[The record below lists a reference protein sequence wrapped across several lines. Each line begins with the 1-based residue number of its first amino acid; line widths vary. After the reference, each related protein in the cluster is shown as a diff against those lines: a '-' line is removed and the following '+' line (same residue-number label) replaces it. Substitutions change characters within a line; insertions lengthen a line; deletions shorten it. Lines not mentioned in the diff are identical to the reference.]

1 MISHEFTNFHIH
13 IHIKIIRE
21 FVVKKITQ
29 MKKLI
34 IAAGTGFLGQVLI
47 NHFKN
52 EFEEIIILTR
62 GNSKTDDGI
71 KYVNWNAKTFTGWEK
86 ELENAAVLINLAG
99 KSVDCRYTKENK
111 KEILLS
117 RIEST
122 KILNKAV
129 LNCKNPSKHWLN
141 SSTATIY
148 RFSLD
153 KQMDETDGEIGNDFS
168 INVALSWEKAF
179 FKTETPKTLK
189 TALRTSIV
197 LGKNGGAFIP
207 LKTLAKIGFGGK
219 QGKGNQFVSWI
230 HEEDFARA
238 IDFII
243 EKEMTGVIN
252 VVSPKPIRNVDF
264 MQKLRK
270 AVGFPFGIPVNKFL
284 LEIGSFF
291 IRTEAELVLKS
302 RNVIPKRLLENGF
315 EFKFGDIDETFRNLI
330 P

>member
-1 MISHEFTNFHIH
+1 M
-13 IHIKIIRE
+13 
-21 FVVKKITQ
+21 KKI
-29 MKKLI
+29 I
-34 IAAGTGFLGQVLI
+34 IAAGTGFLGQVLT
-47 NHFKN
+47 NHFKDQ
-52 EFEEIIILTR
+52 FEEIIILTR
-62 GNSKTDDGI
+62 GKSQTRDGV
-71 KYVNWNAKTFTGWEK
+71 KYVNWNARTFSGWEN

-129 LNCKNPSKHWLN
+129 LNCENPPKHWLN

-153 KQMDETDGEIGNDFS
+153 KQMDEADGEIGNDFS

-179 FKTETPKTLK
+179 FKTETPNTLK

-197 LGKNGGAFIP
+197 LGKSGGAFIP
-207 LKTLAKIGFGGK
+207 LKTLAKTGLGGK
-219 QGKGNQFVSWI
+219 QGDGNQFVSWI
-230 HEEDFARA
+230 HEEDFANA
-238 IDFII
+238 VDFII
-243 EKEMTGVIN
+243 QKEMTGVIN
-252 VVSPKPIRNVDF
+252 VVSPKPIRNADF

-270 AVGFPFGIPVNKFL
+270 AIGFPFGIPMNVFL
-284 LEIGSFF
+284 LKIGSFI
-291 IRTEAELVLKS
+291 IRTEAELILKS

-315 EFKFGDIDETFRNLI
+315 KFKFGNINDAFQNLI
-330 P
+330 KK

>member
-1 MISHEFTNFHIH
+1 M
-13 IHIKIIRE
+13 
-21 FVVKKITQ
+21 
-29 MKKLI
+29 
-34 IAAGTGFLGQVLI
+34 
-47 NHFKN
+47 
-52 EFEEIIILTR
+52 
-62 GNSKTDDGI
+62 
-71 KYVNWNAKTFTGWEK
+71 
-86 ELENAAVLINLAG
+86 ENATVLINLAG

-129 LNCKNPSKHWLN
+129 LNCKNPPKHWLN

-153 KQMDETDGEIGNDFS
+153 KQMDETDGEIENDFS

-179 FKTETPKTLK
+179 FKTETPNTLK

-207 LKTLAKIGFGGK
+207 LKNLAKIGLGGK
-219 QGKGNQFVSWI
+219 QGKGDQFVSWI
-230 HEEDFARA
+230 HEEDFANVV
-238 IDFII
+238 DFII
-243 EKEMTGVIN
+243 QKEIIGVIN
-252 VVSPKPIRNVDF
+252 VVSLEPIRNVDF

-270 AVGFPFGIPVNKFL
+270 AVGFRFGIPLNTFL
-284 LEIGSFF
+284 LEIGSFI
-291 IRTEAELVLKS
+291 IRTQPELVLKS

-315 EFKFGDIDETFRNLI
+315 EFKFRSIDKAFQNLLR
-330 P
+330 

>member
-1 MISHEFTNFHIH
+1 
-13 IHIKIIRE
+13 
-21 FVVKKITQ
+21 

-34 IAAGTGFLGQVLI
+34 IAAGTGFLGQVLV
-47 NHFKN
+47 NHFQNK
-52 EFEEIIILTR
+52 FEEIVILTR
-62 GNSKTDDGI
+62 GKSQIINGT
-71 KYVNWNAKTFTGWEK
+71 KYVNWNARTFSGWEN
-86 ELENAAVLINLAG
+86 ELENATVLINLAG

-129 LNCKNPSKHWLN
+129 LNCKNPPKHWLN

-153 KQMDETDGEIGNDFS
+153 KQMDEVDGEIGNDFS

-179 FKTETPKTLK
+179 FKTETPNTLK

-207 LKTLAKIGFGGK
+207 LKNLAKTGFGGK
-219 QGKGNQFVSWI
+219 QGSGNQFVSWI
-230 HEEDFARA
+230 HEDDFANA
-238 IDFII
+238 AAFII
-243 EKEMTGVIN
+243 EKEISGIIN
-252 VVSPKPIRNVDF
+252 VVSPEPVQNTVF

-270 AVGFPFGIPVNKFL
+270 SVGFPFGIPLNKFF
-284 LEIGSFF
+284 LEIGAFF
-291 IRTEAELVLKS
+291 IQTEPELILKS
-302 RNVIPKRLLENGF
+302 RNVVPKRLLENGF
-315 EFKFGDIDETFRNLI
+315 QFKFGDIDTAFRNLLR
-330 P
+330 

>member
-1 MISHEFTNFHIH
+1 MT
-13 IHIKIIRE
+13 
-21 FVVKKITQ
+21 
-29 MKKLI
+29 KLI
-34 IAAGTGFLGQVLI
+34 IAAGTGFLGQVLV
-47 NHFKN
+47 NHFKDK
-52 EFEEIIILTR
+52 FEEIVILTR
-62 GNSKTDDGI
+62 GKSKTIDGI
-71 KYVNWNAKTFTGWEK
+71 QYVNWNAKNFSGWEK
-86 ELENAAVLINLAG
+86 ELENATILINLAG
-99 KSVDCRYTKENK
+99 KSVDCRYTEKNK

-129 LNCKNPSKHWLN
+129 LNCKNPPKNWLN
-141 SSTATIY
+141 SSTSTIY

-153 KQMDETDGEIGNDFS
+153 KQMDEIDGKIGNDFS

-179 FKTETPKTLK
+179 FKTETPRTMK

-219 QGKGNQFVSWI
+219 QGKGNQFISWI
-230 HEEDFARA
+230 HEEDFANA

-243 EKEMTGVIN
+243 QKEISGIIN
-252 VVSPKPIRNVDF
+252 IVSPQPIRNVDF
-264 MQKLRK
+264 MMKLRK
-270 AVGFPFGIPVNKFL
+270 AVRFPFGIPMNTFL

-291 IRTEAELVLKS
+291 IRTETELVLKS

-315 EFKFGDIDETFRNLI
+315 QFKFGNIDETFQNLLNK
-330 P
+330 

>member
-1 MISHEFTNFHIH
+1 
-13 IHIKIIRE
+13 
-21 FVVKKITQ
+21 

-34 IAAGTGFLGQVLI
+34 IAAGTGFLGQVLVH
-47 NHFKN
+47 HFKDK
-52 EFEEIIILTR
+52 FDEIVILTR
-62 GNSKTDDGI
+62 GKSQTIDKI
-71 KYVNWNAKTFTGWEK
+71 KYVNWNAKTFSGWEN
-86 ELENAAVLINLAG
+86 ELEKATILINLAG

-111 KEILLS
+111 KQILLS

-129 LNCKNPSKHWLN
+129 LNCKNPPKHWLN

-153 KQMDETDGEIGNDFS
+153 KQMDEINGEIGNDFS

-179 FKTETPKTLK
+179 FKTETPNTLK

-197 LGKNGGAFIP
+197 IGKNGGAFIP
-207 LKTLAKIGFGGK
+207 LKTLAKTGFGGK

-230 HEEDFARA
+230 HEEDFANA
-238 IDFII
+238 VDFII
-243 EKEMTGVIN
+243 QKEISGVVN
-252 VVSPKPIRNVDF
+252 VVSPEPIRNSDF

-270 AVGFPFGIPVNKFL
+270 AVGFPFGIPVNIFL
-284 LEIGSFF
+284 LKIGSFI

-302 RNVIPKRLLENGF
+302 RNVISKRLLESG
-315 EFKFGDIDETFRNLI
+315 FKFKFENIDEAFKNLLSK
-330 P
+330 

>member
-1 MISHEFTNFHIH
+1 MN
-13 IHIKIIRE
+13 
-21 FVVKKITQ
+21 
-29 MKKLI
+29 KLV
-34 IAAGTGFLGQVLI
+34 IAAGTGFLGQVLVD
-47 NHFKN
+47 HFKN
-52 EFEEIIILTR
+52 KFDEIVILTR
-62 GNSKTDDGI
+62 GNAKTVDRI
-71 KYVNWNAKTFTGWEK
+71 KYVNWNARTFSGWEN

-99 KSVDCRYTKENK
+99 KSVDCRYTEKNK

-129 LNCKNPSKHWLN
+129 LKCQNPPKHWLN
-141 SSTATIY
+141 SSTSTIY

-153 KQMDETDGEIGNDFS
+153 KQMDEIDGEIANDFS

-179 FKTETPKTLK
+179 FKTETPVTMK

-197 LGKNGGAFIP
+197 LGKDGGAFIP

-219 QGKGNQFVSWI
+219 QGKGNQFISWI
-230 HEEDFARA
+230 HQEDFANA

-243 EKEMTGVIN
+243 EKQITGIIN
-252 VVSPKPIRNVDF
+252 VVSPEPIRNTDF

-270 AVGFPFGIPVNKFL
+270 AIGFPFGMPLNTFL
-284 LEIGSFF
+284 LEIGSFL
-291 IRTEAELVLKS
+291 IRTQPELVLKS

-315 EFKFGDIDETFRNLI
+315 QFKFGDIDEAFKDLLGK
-330 P
+330 

>member
-1 MISHEFTNFHIH
+1 MN
-13 IHIKIIRE
+13 
-21 FVVKKITQ
+21 
-29 MKKLI
+29 KLI

-52 EFEEIIILTR
+52 KFDEIVILTR
-62 GNSKTDDGI
+62 GKSKIIDGI
-71 KYVNWNAKTFTGWEK
+71 KYVNWNAKTFSGWEN
-86 ELENAAVLINLAG
+86 ELENATVLINLAG

-111 KEILLS
+111 KQILWS
-117 RIEST
+117 RIQST

-129 LNCKNPSKHWLN
+129 LNCTNPPKHWLN

-153 KQMDETDGEIGNDFS
+153 KQMDEVNGEIGNDFS

-179 FKTETPKTLK
+179 FKTETPNTLK

-197 LGKNGGAFIP
+197 LGKNGGALIP

-230 HEEDFARA
+230 HEEDFANA
-238 IDFII
+238 IEFII
-243 EKEMTGVIN
+243 QKEMTGVIN
-252 VVSPKPIRNVDF
+252 VVSPEPIRNTDF

-270 AVGFPFGIPVNKFL
+270 AVGFPFGIPLNTFL
-284 LEIGSFF
+284 LKIGSFI
-291 IRTEAELVLKS
+291 IRTQSELVLKS

-315 EFKFGDIDETFRNLI
+315 EFKFDNIDNAFHNLLCK
-330 P
+330 